1 MSSSQPVS
9 ILDRD
14 QSRPIIIEPDETAE
28 VILPI
33 IILIVVIAFVGW
45 MLYLL
50 ISSGFRSTSVSD
62 PVSSDNRTQTN
73 ITCATGQC
81 GTNIQSGFKTC
92 PAENVAI
99 TIDPAVSV
107 CNSRFVCDNPLTPF
121 AVNSDGSTNIN
132 GVCEPNVEC
141 PCLQI
146 SQCPNYVLSV
156 FTTSNGNPYQQLN
169 GQRIT
174 FPQQST
180 YVSTVGGGQTDTPPI
195 QFSNPATTFCAASL
209 AFLPLSNPGCNF
221 VKAPDGNSMTYS
233 DLLLCMGLQ
242 KGCSGVQGSPCLQG
256 TLAIISDD
264 PDTLVTQNLQNYQFA
279 CVRGEP
285 CPCGQVAIFDTNF
298 GGIVCRQLS

>member
-1 MSSSQPVS
+1 MNNGSVS

-14 QSRPIIIEPDETAE
+14 RSRTIIIEPDDTAE
-28 VILPI
+28 VVLPI
-33 IILIVVIAFVGW
+33 IILIVIIAFVGW

-50 ISSGFRSTSVSD
+50 VSSRFQSTNSSNR
-62 PVSSDNRTQTN
+62 VSSDRRISTN
-73 ITCATGQC
+73 IVCGPGQC

-92 PAENVAI
+92 PVNNNESI
-99 TIDPAVSV
+99 IIDPAHFV

-132 GVCEPNVEC
+132 GICEPNVEC
-141 PCLQI
+141 PCLQV

-156 FTTSNGNPYQQLN
+156 FTTSNGNPYQQLT

-174 FPQQST
+174 FPQQSSF
-180 YVSTVGGGQTDTPPI
+180 VSNVGAGLTDTPPI

-221 VKAPDGNSMTYS
+221 VSGADGNSMTYS

-242 KGCSGVQGSPCLQG
+242 NGCSGIQGSPCLQG
-256 TLAIISDD
+256 TLAIISDN
-264 PDTLVTQNLQNYQFA
+264 PDTLVRQNLQNYQYA